1 MAFTAYMDVTSW
13 DDQVRAFE
21 SAVGQFGRIDYVYP
35 IAGIAE
41 RRSFP
46 NTASQSRGFIK
57 PDLTVVDVNLTA
69 VMYTVSLALQQFRR
83 QEVNRHGF
91 RGKSKCPSQKLFM
104 VRMVAP

>member
-41 RRSFP
+41 KEDLFQTPPR
-46 NTASQSRGFIK
+46 NLGAS
-57 PDLTVVDVNLTA
+57 
-69 VMYTVSLALQQFRR
+69 
-83 QEVNRHGF
+83 
-91 RGKSKCPSQKLFM
+91 
-104 VRMVAP
+104 